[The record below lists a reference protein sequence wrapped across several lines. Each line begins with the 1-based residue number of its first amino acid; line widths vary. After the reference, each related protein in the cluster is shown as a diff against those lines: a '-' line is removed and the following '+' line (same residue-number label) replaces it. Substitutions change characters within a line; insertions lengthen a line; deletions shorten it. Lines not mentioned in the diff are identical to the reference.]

1 MNQKKVINIKNKHE
15 GQFEY
20 LGRWVDKST
29 FRAFVYN
36 KNNESTLADSY
47 EKYESLILSGV
58 WFDSKFELSKDG
70 KKKDVIRPN
79 S

>member
-1 MNQKKVINIKNKHE
+1 MNQKKVINIKDKHE

-36 KNNESTLADSY
+36 KNNESMLADSY
-47 EKYESLILSGV
+47 
-58 WFDSKFELSKDG
+58 
-70 KKKDVIRPN
+70 
-79 S
+79 